1 VHEKTLGALR
11 RGDEP
16 NHFLDG
22 RYACGLIF
30 KKNTM
35 NTTAGLEAEDFD
47 TLDNILDDLRERF
60 EETPQWEFCEGF
72 MAALVCCRRA
82 IPDDEWLP
90 MLLGVDEGADGGS
103 FADDAQRQQFM
114 ALWQRRFDEIKLALD
129 TPVEALDDDKA
140 YAPEVMDVRGAI
152 ASLPPEEREEIEDSE
167 IPSFAQVWALG
178 FMFAVENWPE
188 EWATPKDKE
197 AAKWYDLSLEAI
209 VALTEDDDAV
219 PTLSALSEDGPPSV
233 SEERLNAYGEA
244 LWAVYDLREI
254 WRNIG
259 PRVAQVIKEATPGR
273 NDACSCGSGKKYKK
287 CCGA

>member
-1 VHEKTLGALR
+1 
-11 RGDEP
+11 
-16 NHFLDG
+16 
-22 RYACGLIF
+22 
-30 KKNTM
+30 M

-72 MAALVCCRRA
+72 MAALVCSRRA
-82 IPDDEWLP
+82 IPEGEWVP
-90 MLLGVDEGADGGS
+90 MLLGIDPDEAEGGS

-178 FMFAVENWPE
+178 FMFAVENWPD
-188 EWATPKDKE
+188 EWATPKDKD
-197 AAKWYDLSLEAI
+197 AAKWYDLSLEAV
-209 VALTEDDDAV
+209 VALTEDDTDV

-233 SEERLNAYGEA
+233 SENRLNAYGEA

>member
-1 VHEKTLGALR
+1 
-11 RGDEP
+11 
-16 NHFLDG
+16 
-22 RYACGLIF
+22 
-30 KKNTM
+30 M

-82 IPDDEWLP
+82 IPDSEWLP
-90 MLLGVDEGADGGS
+90 MLLGIDPDEDEGGS

-114 ALWQRRFDEIKLALD
+114 ALWQRRLDEIKLALD

-178 FMFAVENWPE
+178 FMFAV
-188 EWATPKDKE
+188 
-197 AAKWYDLSLEAI
+197 
-209 VALTEDDDAV
+209 
-219 PTLSALSEDGPPSV
+219 
-233 SEERLNAYGEA
+233 
-244 LWAVYDLREI
+244 
-254 WRNIG
+254 
-259 PRVAQVIKEATPGR
+259 
-273 NDACSCGSGKKYKK
+273 
-287 CCGA
+287 

>member
-1 VHEKTLGALR
+1 
-11 RGDEP
+11 
-16 NHFLDG
+16 
-22 RYACGLIF
+22 
-30 KKNTM
+30 M
-35 NTTAGLEAEDFD
+35 NTTADLQAEDFD
-47 TLDNILDDLRERF
+47 ALDELLDDLRTRYD
-60 EETPQWEFCEGF
+60 ETPQWEFCEGF
-72 MAALVCCRRA
+72 LAALACCRRSIEA
-82 IPDDEWLP
+82 DEWLP
-90 MLLGVDEGADGGS
+90 VLLGTDEGGS
-103 FADDAQRQQFM
+103 FADDAQRDRFLG
-114 ALWQRRFDEIKLALD
+114 LWNRRFAEVRQALD
-129 TPVEALDDDKA
+129 TEIQALDDDRA

-152 ASLPPEEREEIEDSE
+152 ASLPPEEREDIEASE

-188 EWATPKDKE
+188 EWAAPKDKD
-197 AAKWYDLSLEAI
+197 AAKWHDLSLEAV
-209 VALTEDDDAV
+209 VALTEDDDAQ

-259 PRVAQVIKEATPGR
+259 PRVQQVVKPATPGR

>member
-1 VHEKTLGALR
+1 
-11 RGDEP
+11 
-16 NHFLDG
+16 
-22 RYACGLIF
+22 
-30 KKNTM
+30 M

-72 MAALVCCRRA
+72 MAALVCSRRA
-82 IPDDEWLP
+82 IPEDEWLP
-90 MLLGVDEGADGGS
+90 MLLGIDPDEAEGGS

-178 FMFAVENWPE
+178 FMFAVENWAD
-188 EWATPKDKE
+188 EWATPKDKD
-197 AAKWYDLSLEAI
+197 AAKWHDLSLEAI
-209 VALTEDDDAV
+209 VALTEDDTDV

-259 PRVAQVIKEATPGR
+259 PRVAQVIKAATPGR

>member
-1 VHEKTLGALR
+1 MQLEFF
-11 RGDEP
+11 EE
-16 NHFLDG
+16 NF
-22 RYACGLIF
+22 
-30 KKNTM
+30 M
-35 NTTAGLEAEDFD
+35 NTTTGLEAEDFD

-82 IPDDEWLP
+82 IPDAEWLP
-90 MLLGVDEGADGGS
+90 MLLGVDEGEEGGS
-103 FADDAQRQQFM
+103 FADDAQRQQFLS
-114 ALWQRRFDEIKLALD
+114 LWQRRFDEIKLALD

-152 ASLPPEEREEIEDSE
+152 ASLPPEEREEIAD
-167 IPSFAQVWALG
+167 
-178 FMFAVENWPE
+178 
-188 EWATPKDKE
+188 PKDKD
-197 AAKWYDLSLEAI
+197 AAKWHDLSLEAI

-219 PTLSALSEDGPPSV
+219 PTLSALSDDGPPSV

>member
-1 VHEKTLGALR
+1 MS
-11 RGDEP
+11 
-16 NHFLDG
+16 
-22 RYACGLIF
+22 GL
-30 KKNTM
+30 KPSTYNPPLNTGTPM
-35 NTTAGLEAEDFD
+35 NTTASLQAEDFD

-72 MAALVCCRRA
+72 MAALVCSRRP
-82 IPDDEWLP
+82 IPEAEWLP
-90 MLLGVDEGADGGS
+90 MLLGVDEGEEGGS
-103 FADDAQRQQFM
+103 FADDAQRAQFL
-114 ALWQRRFDEIKLALD
+114 ALWQRRFDEIQQALD

-152 ASLPPEEREEIEDSE
+152 ASLPEEERAEIDDNE
-167 IPSFAQVWALG
+167 IPAFAQVWALG
-178 FMFAVENWPE
+178 FMFAVENWSD
-188 EWATPKDKE
+188 EWAAPKDKD
-197 AAKWYDLSLEAI
+197 AAKWHDLSLEAI
-209 VALTEDDDAV
+209 VALTEDDDDV

-233 SEERLNAYGEA
+233 SENRLNAYGEA

-259 PRVAQVIKEATPGR
+259 PRVQQVIKEATPGR